1 MLGEKIKEM
10 RLEKGMSINALSKE
24 INVANSLILYI
35 ENDKVKNP
43 GINTI
48 YKILKGLNK
57 EDIKINELVS

>member
-10 RLEKGMSINALSKE
+10 RLEKGISITTLSQE
-24 INVANSLILYI
+24 INVAKSLISYI
-35 ENDKVKNP
+35 EKDKVKNP

-48 YKILKGLNK
+48 YKILKELNK